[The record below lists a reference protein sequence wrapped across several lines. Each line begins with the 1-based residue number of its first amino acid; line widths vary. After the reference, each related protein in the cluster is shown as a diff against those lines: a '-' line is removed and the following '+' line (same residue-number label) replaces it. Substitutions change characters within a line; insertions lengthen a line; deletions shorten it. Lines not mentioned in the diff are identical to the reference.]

1 MHNKIKVVHLIG
13 VVMFFGSILGHAIAG
28 VVSASSSNPEV
39 FNVVRQVV
47 EVETAYLTL
56 PGLVIFTLS
65 GIAML
70 VIGKMPVRK
79 IKWLA
84 VHFAIGVL
92 VILNAFVVLIPVG
105 TEILEASQNVMAGS
119 VSPEAIHALKNR
131 EAVFGAFNIVA
142 CLVLITLAV
151 IKPKFGNRAS

>member
-1 MHNKIKVVHLIG
+1 MHNKIKVIHIIG

-28 VVSASSSNPEV
+28 VVSASSNDPAV
-39 FNVVRQVV
+39 FNIVRQVI
-47 EVETAYLTL
+47 EVETMYLTL

-65 GIAML
+65 GIAMI

-84 VHFAIGVL
+84 VHFGVGVL
-92 VILNAFVVLIPVG
+92 VILNAFIVLIPIG
-105 TEILEASQNVMAGS
+105 TEILEASQNVVAGS
-119 VSPEAIHALKNR
+119 VSAETVPALKNR
-131 EAVFGAFNIVA
+131 EAVFGALNIVA

-151 IKPKFGNRAS
+151 LKPKFGHR